1 MARLAPRV
9 SGHGCPALD
18 ETFPRCQI
26 RHVFVS
32 CRHED
37 DGADSTLPDGYAVRR
52 ALRHPAT
59 LAIGLCA
66 IAAAYIAISLATVA
80 IPPPTE
86 QTFERAAGVPGGML
100 QVYLEILSFDPVRD
114 ALEARLDFATSSSP
128 LGSRFAGVAGRDTA
142 VEIADGESDRE
153 ILLRHG
159 EPMASVSATI
169 NIGRGSIDAYPFDH
183 YTTRFSIAGYAD
195 PDGAEPVPLRVVVWD
210 RLANWGIEMVQQEKP
225 LMPAGIDLKI
235 DVRRPDQIRFFAVTL
250 YFAMGLM
257 GCMGISIGVLLS
269 LGVRRMDTTLAAVLS
284 SMVFALPAM
293 RNILPG
299 APPLGVRADS
309 IVFLWAEVA
318 VVIGL
323 VLVVSAW
330 ARGDRT

>member
-1 MARLAPRV
+1 M
-9 SGHGCPALD
+9 
-18 ETFPRCQI
+18 
-26 RHVFVS
+26 
-32 CRHED
+32 
-37 DGADSTLPDGYAVRR
+37 RR
-52 ALRHPAT
+52 ALRHPST

-80 IPPPTE
+80 ISPPTE
-86 QTFERAAGVPGGML
+86 QTFERAAGAPGGTL

-128 LGSRFAGVAGRDTA
+128 LGSRFGSRLAGVAGRDMA

-153 ILLRHG
+153 IPLRHG

-169 NIGRGSIDAYPFDH
+169 NIGGGSIDAYPFDH
-183 YTTRFSIAGYAD
+183 YGAGLSIAGYDGTD
-195 PDGAEPVPLRVVVWD
+195 PDSAQPVPLHVVVWD
-210 RLANWGIEMVQQEKP
+210 RLANWDIEMVQAEKP

-235 DVRRPDQIRFFAVTL
+235 NVRRPDQIRFFAVTL
-250 YFAMGLM
+250 YTAMGLM

-284 SMVFALPAM
+284 AMVFALPSM

-323 VLVVSAW
+323 ALVVSAW

>member
-1 MARLAPRV
+1 
-9 SGHGCPALD
+9 
-18 ETFPRCQI
+18 
-26 RHVFVS
+26 
-32 CRHED
+32 
-37 DGADSTLPDGYAVRR
+37 
-52 ALRHPAT
+52 
-59 LAIGLCA
+59 
-66 IAAAYIAISLATVA
+66 
-80 IPPPTE
+80 
-86 QTFERAAGVPGGML
+86 
-100 QVYLEILSFDPVRD
+100 VYLEILSFDPVRD
-114 ALEARLDFATSSSP
+114 ALDARLDFATSSGP

-142 VEIADGESDRE
+142 VEIADGESNRE

-159 EPMASVSATI
+159 QPMASVSATI

-183 YTTRFSIAGYAD
+183 YRAGLSIAGYAD
-195 PDGAEPVPLRVVVWD
+195 PDGAQPVPLHVVVWD
-210 RLANWGIEMVQQEKP
+210 RLANWEIEMVQEEKP
-225 LMPAGIDLKI
+225 LMPGGIDLKI

-250 YFAMGLM
+250 YIAMGLM

-284 SMVFALPAM
+284 SMVFALPSM

-323 VLVVSAW
+323 VLVVTAW
-330 ARGDRT
+330 GRGDRT

>member
-1 MARLAPRV
+1 M
-9 SGHGCPALD
+9 
-18 ETFPRCQI
+18 
-26 RHVFVS
+26 
-32 CRHED
+32 
-37 DGADSTLPDGYAVRR
+37 
-52 ALRHPAT
+52 RHPAA
-59 LAIGLCA
+59 LAIGLCT

-86 QTFERAAGVPGGML
+86 QTFERAAGAPGGTL

-169 NIGRGSIDAYPFDH
+169 NIRGGSIDAYPFDH
-183 YTTRFSIAGYAD
+183 YRAGLSIAGYAD
-195 PDGAEPVPLRVVVWD
+195 PDSAQPVPLRVVVWD
-210 RLANWGIEMVQQEKP
+210 RLANWDIEMVKAEKP

-250 YFAMGLM
+250 YIAMGLM
-257 GCMGISIGVLLS
+257 GCMGIAIGVLLS

-284 SMVFALPAM
+284 AMVFALPSM

-323 VLVVSAW
+323 VLVVTAW
-330 ARGDRT
+330 GRGDRT

>member
-1 MARLAPRV
+1 LASWV
-9 SGHGCPALD
+9 SWHGRPAAD
-18 ETFPRCQI
+18 AFPRCQI
-26 RHVFVS
+26 CRAFVS

-37 DGADSTLPDGYAVRR
+37 DGADSILPGGHPVRR

-66 IAAAYIAISLATVA
+66 IAAAYVAISLATIA

-86 QTFERAAGVPGGML
+86 QTFERTAGAPVGTL

-114 ALEARLDFATSSSP
+114 ALEARLDFATSSTP
-128 LGSRFAGVAGRDTA
+128 LGSRFAGLAGKDMV

-169 NIGRGSIDAYPFDH
+169 SIGGGSIDAYPFDH
-183 YTTRFSIAGYAD
+183 YGATLSIAGYDGTD
-195 PDGAEPVPLRVVVWD
+195 PDSAQPVPLHVVVWD
-210 RLANWGIEMVQQEKP
+210 RLANWDIEMVPAEKP

-250 YFAMGLM
+250 YTAMGLM

-284 SMVFALPAM
+284 AMVFALPSM

-323 VLVVSAW
+323 ALVVSAW